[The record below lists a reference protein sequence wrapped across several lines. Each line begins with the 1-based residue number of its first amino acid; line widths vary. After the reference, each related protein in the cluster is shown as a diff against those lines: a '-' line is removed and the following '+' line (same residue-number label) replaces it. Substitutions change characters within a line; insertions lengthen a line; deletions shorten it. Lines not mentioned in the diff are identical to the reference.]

1 MQSVVQQA
9 QQHMFQ
15 QLEQCMQQAYT
26 GLTLG
31 TPVRAK
37 EYSEQFKKNNNTLVL
52 TETKWIDVDNHPSQ
66 WKDDK
71 DSASG
76 NAQPPPSLPPPSPDP
91 ESTTPKEIRPSTS
104 GFGGARHK
112 TELPNRAIRSTA
124 VISGRPAGFET
135 DGKYEDYFNPCIFTH
150 SRLITTNPAFAA
162 AVSLHR
168 LSVPHPIETVRRH
181 PWDGCPHGRNTRSQA
196 ALRRRAEKKVA
207 KRYPNYKG

>member
-1 MQSVVQQA
+1 
-9 QQHMFQ
+9 MFQ
-15 QLEQCMQQAYT
+15 QLEQCMQQADT

-52 TETKWIDVDNHPSQ
+52 TETKWIDIDNHPSQ
-66 WKDDK
+66 WEDDK
-71 DSASG
+71 DSVSG
-76 NAQPPPSLPPPSPDP
+76 NAQPPPSPPPPSPHP

-112 TELPNRAIRSTA
+112 TELPNRAICSTA
-124 VISGRPAGFET
+124 VISGCLAGSET
-135 DGKYEDYFNPCIFTH
+135 DGEYEDYFNPRIFTH

-168 LSVPHPIETVRRH
+168 PSVPHPIETVHRH
-181 PWDGCPHGRNTRSQA
+181 PWDGRPHGQNTRSQE
-196 ALRRRAEKKVA
+196 ALRRRAEKKFA
-207 KRYPNYKG
+207 KRHPNYKD

>member
-52 TETKWIDVDNHPSQ
+52 TETKQIDLDNHPSQ
-66 WKDDK
+66 WEDNE

-76 NAQPPPSLPPPSPDP
+76 MHNHHPPHSHQVPIQNLLLLKIYD
-91 ESTTPKEIRPSTS
+91 
-104 GFGGARHK
+104 H
-112 TELPNRAIRSTA
+112 LLA
-124 VISGRPAGFET
+124 VLEGQDIKLNYLLEQ
-135 DGKYEDYFNPCIFTH
+135 
-150 SRLITTNPAFAA
+150 FA
-162 AVSLHR
+162 L
-168 LSVPHPIETVRRH
+168 
-181 PWDGCPHGRNTRSQA
+181 QQ
-196 ALRRRAEKKVA
+196 
-207 KRYPNYKG
+207 

>member
-31 TPVRAK
+31 MPVRAK

-66 WKDDK
+66 WEDDE

-76 NAQPPPSLPPPSPDP
+76 NAQPPPSC
-91 ESTTPKEIRPSTS
+91 
-104 GFGGARHK
+104 RHQ
-112 TELPNRAIRSTA
+112 
-124 VISGRPAGFET
+124 V
-135 DGKYEDYFNPCIFTH
+135 
-150 SRLITTNPAFAA
+150 LIQN
-162 AVSLHR
+162 L
-168 LSVPHPIETVRRH
+168 L
-181 PWDGCPHGRNTRSQA
+181 
-196 ALRRRAEKKVA
+196 LL
-207 KRYPNYKG
+207 KRYDHLLAVLEEQDIKLNYLIEQFALQQ